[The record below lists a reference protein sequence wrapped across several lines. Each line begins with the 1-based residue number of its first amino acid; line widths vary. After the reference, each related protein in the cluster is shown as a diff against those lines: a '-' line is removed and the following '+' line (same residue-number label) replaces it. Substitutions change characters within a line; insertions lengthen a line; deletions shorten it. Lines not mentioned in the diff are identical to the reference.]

1 MKTTVCA
8 IACAVA
14 LVGCGSLPSAQPSPE
29 VSCPRPPPVAAWILE
44 PEPDLL
50 LKLSKIISFS
60 GPESAAPSASSAPA
74 RLP

>member
-14 LVGCGSLPSAQPSPE
+14 LAGCGSLPSALPTPE
-29 VSCPRPPPVAAWILE
+29 ASCPRPGPVAAWILE

-60 GPESAAPSASSAPA
+60 GPESAAPKASLLPASS
-74 RLP
+74 R